1 MNPYFW
7 PALTDGR
14 ARAYFSDGRI
24 AETGYH
30 KGQTRHY
37 HYGPGEF
44 MLHSLENIG
53 EGELRFT
60 TVEFLDGLNPAL
72 PVPESVRLQPGE

>member
-1 MNPYFW
+1 
-7 PALTDGR
+7 
-14 ARAYFSDGRI
+14 
-24 AETGYH
+24 
-30 KGQTRHY
+30 
-37 HYGPGEF
+37 